1 MTKQFSNYSDL
12 LTFTRASK
20 GHALRPVSYG
30 DELVVNGDFATDT
43 SGWTANNS
51 SLSAVSG
58 KLRLTQQGSGLG
70 FAQTTVSTV
79 AGKLYR
85 FEWDYIA
92 GTSAT
97 PTARLGSAS
106 LASNISSVSADLNG
120 INFVAV
126 SSTTYVNFRMSG
138 TTDGLYA
145 EFDNVSVKE
154 VTFDQPD
161 GTLTLFE
168 HPNNVPRVEWDA
180 DRNRLG
186 LLVEESRTNLVTY
199 SEDFSQWTGFSDPN
213 EILAPDGTLTA
224 TKARDNNQGTS
235 AAVQLNEP
243 VTVSTSTTY
252 TYSVFGKKGQL
263 NWMALGVIN
272 FTTPSNARV
281 WFDLDNGVV
290 GTEGPALSGA
300 IEEYPNGWYRCSVTF
315 TTDAADTSGQL
326 YIYLC
331 EDDGQFTNTN
341 RDGTS
346 DLYVW
351 GAQLEVGSFPT
362 SYIKNQGTSGGVT
375 RSADVASIPVADF
388 GFNADA
394 GALVAEY
401 NPFSVSSTARGVFEL
416 SSGTGDDKLHSR
428 ASVDKH
434 WLVRSG
440 GVTQASIDLGSATE
454 GQQNKISGAYKLNDF
469 AASLNG
475 SAVTTDTSGSVP
487 SGIQELIIG
496 SFFDGSNLN
505 GHIKKLMYIPRRL
518 TNAQLVDL
526 TSQELNMTEEIIEEG
541 PKTDFYLRLSAESDM
556 PTVLSA
562 FYRQDY
568 VTQIDEETGESSQVA
583 DGDPYLVTHSHDY
596 AISVVG
602 TLHEPTGTML
612 TDEEGNEYPEMQAM
626 AGWHINIRLVGDGV
640 RETVEALD
648 ETHGVNPET
657 PMRVW
662 L

>member
-1 MTKQFSNYSDL
+1 MGTKINSNYSDL

-30 DELVVNGDFATDT
+30 TELVVNGDFATDT

-145 EFDNVSVKE
+145 EFDNISVKE

-168 HPNNVPRVEWDA
+168 HPENVPRVEYDA

-362 SYIKNQGTSGGVT
+362 SYIKTTGSTAT

-388 GFNADA
+388 GYNQSA
-394 GALVAEY
+394 GSLLFEFEKNNTDGAYLLDFEG
-401 NPFSVSSTARGVFEL
+401 SVSSQIQVVND
-416 SSGTGDDKLHSR
+416 GDLRVRATRSPDVTLTLESPYV
-428 ASVDKH
+428 ASVSTRKIAYT
-434 WLVRSG
+434 LKSG
-440 GVTQASIDLGSATE
+440 DHSAVLDGGSAQTSASTNATSE
-454 GQQNKISGAYKLNDF
+454 ISTLY
-469 AASLNG
+469 
-475 SAVTTDTSGSVP
+475 
-487 SGIQELIIG
+487 IG
-496 SFFDGSNLN
+496 SDGGADLIN
-505 GHIKKLMYIPRRL
+505 GHIKSIKYYPRRL
-518 TNAQLVDL
+518 TNAQLQEL
-526 TSQELNMTEEIIEEG
+526 TS
-541 PKTDFYLRLSAESDM
+541 
-556 PTVLSA
+556 
-562 FYRQDY
+562 
-568 VTQIDEETGESSQVA
+568 
-583 DGDPYLVTHSHDY
+583 
-596 AISVVG
+596 
-602 TLHEPTGTML
+602 
-612 TDEEGNEYPEMQAM
+612 
-626 AGWHINIRLVGDGV
+626 
-640 RETVEALD
+640 
-648 ETHGVNPET
+648 
-657 PMRVW
+657 
-662 L
+662 